1 VRRWHGLAFNK
12 KRGVPTAPF
21 KRDARC
27 HLGGLNSWQRPQFF
41 QQALIKRDDPLW
53 CGILP
58 LRQTDL
64 KAQDTL
70 KAKSGLDLL
79 QLTKTPQKQS
89 GSDE

>member
-1 VRRWHGLAFNK
+1 M
-12 KRGVPTAPF
+12 
-21 KRDARC
+21 
-27 HLGGLNSWQRPQFF
+27 GLNAWQRSQFF

-79 QLTKTPQKQS
+79 QLIKATQQQS
-89 GSDE
+89 GTDEQQQGDSNLRHDQSMA